1 MAGVENRRALFDSLV
16 LITIRELE
24 RVGTR
29 SSFKPKYVIQIV
41 EKLAVTGAS
50 VAILQ
55 TLYKTAAYILDAKNY
70 DDIDLVKSLA
80 QGEFGLESDRPLLWL
95 WRFSKRQRKLGPKDF
110 ILNRQNKSIVWDD
123 IFTNAYN
130 KLIIDIGSG
139 MGASLLN
146 ASVLSRRIKYQSNE
160 KTKDVLWENCNYA
173 GTELNEMMVRYA
185 NGVASRLDTVN
196 EDKFVHFFSLPA
208 EEFLNQILISY
219 EGKVSLIL
227 IQFPSPYRLIRDENT
242 IGNTQLPTSAND
254 GFMVTE
260 SLLQTIIKVLSLNKG
275 NGKLLIQTKCEDVAI
290 HIKNLALST
299 GSLQLIPCSD
309 YVKNIDRD
317 IYFKNDKMRPKRV
330 EQWLSSQTVTERAE
344 GLFWSRSRIIPSFAR
359 SETEIACEDDGSFI
373 HRCLM
378 QYYEPI

>member
-1 MAGVENRRALFDSLV
+1 MF
-16 LITIRELE
+16 
-24 RVGTR
+24 
-29 SSFKPKYVIQIV
+29 
-41 EKLAVTGAS
+41 
-50 VAILQ
+50 
-55 TLYKTAAYILDAKNY
+55 
-70 DDIDLVKSLA
+70 
-80 QGEFGLESDRPLLWL
+80 
-95 WRFSKRQRKLGPKDF
+95 
-110 ILNRQNKSIVWDD
+110 
-123 IFTNAYN
+123 
-130 KLIIDIGSG
+130 
-139 MGASLLN
+139 
-146 ASVLSRRIKYQSNE
+146 
-160 KTKDVLWENCNYA
+160 
-173 GTELNEMMVRYA
+173 

-344 GLFWSRSRIIPSFAR
+344 GLFWSRSRIMPSFAR